1 MRISVFVKGTIFHP
15 THGGLETQNQVLC
28 EGLVSSG
35 HDVIIF
41 TPQKD
46 YSGDLDLM
54 HNGIRYI
61 FVPCIYKMGR
71 FFGFFGF
78 SDKQNWVNR
87 SYEEFL
93 KLDEEKH
100 FDVVI
105 SQSTAGVGVIKRKE
119 QHSFKSIMVA
129 HGSIISEYRTYLLE
143 LRSFSLK
150 KLFKLIPNTG
160 YALKN
165 FFTRQRE
172 CVLGANKVVA
182 VSSFV
187 RQVLLDET
195 YAPEEKFVVINN
207 GIQSSDLSVADR
219 SVSKTMLFSGR
230 LEYSKGVV
238 PLMHVFSSLVASHPD
253 ARLIIAGDGPMK
265 KDMELLAQNL
275 GIAGN
280 VEFLG
285 WVTKDQIV
293 KASKR
298 SSILVL
304 PTLRI
309 EGFPMSIIEAMAEG
323 LVVVAS
329 DIGGSKDAIIN
340 GSTGYLVKPGDK
352 AVLLQVLT
360 ELVTNTAKLQQMMI
374 ASRKHFETNFTSE
387 IMVQKY
393 LKVINEL

>member
-1 MRISVFVKGTIFHP
+1 VRISVFVKGTIFHP
-15 THGGLETQNQVLC
+15 THGGLEIQNQVLC
-28 EGLVSSG
+28 EGLLSSG
-35 HDVIIF
+35 YDVTIF

-46 YSGDLDLM
+46 YNGNLDLI

-87 SYEEFL
+87 SYEEFV
-93 KLDEEKH
+93 KLDKEKH
-100 FDVVI
+100 FEVVI

-119 QHSFKSIMVA
+119 QHLFKSIMVA

-150 KLFKLIPNTG
+150 KLVKLVPNTG

-172 CVLGANKVVA
+172 CVLGADKVVA

-187 RQVLLDET
+187 KQVLLDET

-207 GIQSSDLSVADR
+207 GIQSNDLSV
-219 SVSKTMLFSGR
+219 VQKTVNKTMLFSGR

-238 PLMHVFSSLVASHPD
+238 PLLHVFGSLVINHPD
-253 ARLIIAGDGPMK
+253 AQLIVAGDGPMK
-265 KDMELLAQNL
+265 KDMELLAQDL
-275 GIAGN
+275 GIKDN

-285 WVTKDQIV
+285 WVSKDQIV
-293 KASKR
+293 KASAR

-352 AVLLQVLT
+352 VGLLQILT
-360 ELVTNTAKLQQMMI
+360 ELITNDEKLKQMMI
-374 ASRKHFETNFTSE
+374 ASRQHFETNFTSKT
-387 IMVQKY
+387 MVQKY
-393 LKVINEL
+393 LKVIKEL

>member
-1 MRISVFVKGTIFHP
+1 
-15 THGGLETQNQVLC
+15 
-28 EGLVSSG
+28 
-35 HDVIIF
+35 
-41 TPQKD
+41 
-46 YSGDLDLM
+46 
-54 HNGIRYI
+54 
-61 FVPCIYKMGR
+61 
-71 FFGFFGF
+71 
-78 SDKQNWVNR
+78 
-87 SYEEFL
+87 
-93 KLDEEKH
+93 
-100 FDVVI
+100 
-105 SQSTAGVGVIKRKE
+105 
-119 QHSFKSIMVA
+119 MVA

-150 KLFKLIPNTG
+150 KLLKLIPNTG

-253 ARLIIAGDGPMK
+253 ARLVVAGDGPMK